1 MDTKEVKNIILDDTS
16 VVRKILEDLGMHHI
30 QLHNNYYT
38 FGLKDGDNPAST
50 TLYLD
55 NLGVKA
61 YTRED
66 RDIRDII
73 DLVIYIQTINKN
85 VEKPNCWSAIV
96 WLCEELGIKFNSNSN
111 SYRPKIYENPFIKLK
126 NNVKEIMENY
136 KTDEVVRILQPE
148 LEEITLKTYLDWD
161 NTEFYKDNISYQTQ
175 AEFELG
181 LDVFSHRITIPI
193 RDEIG
198 RLIGIKGRRVWDTID
213 EYNPKY
219 LYLKKCKKSEIL
231 FGVDK
236 TLSYIKQKDEVIICE
251 SEKGVMQLWSYGF
264 KNAVAVGG
272 HDISNTQVE
281 KIIKLDVGKVI
292 IAFDEDVQEKVLKK
306 EYEKLCD
313 FVEVKCIIDLNNILN
328 EKESPMD
335 DPKKWEKLYNNYQM
349 IPSENRKIEKKEEI
363 KEWEQVTEDDFEF

>member
-1 MDTKEVKNIILDDTS
+1 MDAKEVKDRILNDVS

-30 QLHNNYYT
+30 QLHNNNYYT

-73 DLVIYIQTINKN
+73 DLVIYIQVLNKN
-85 VEKPNCWSAIV
+85 IENPNCWTATI
-96 WLCEELGIKFNSNSN
+96 WLCEELDIEINSNSN
-111 SYRPKIYENPFIKLK
+111 SYRPQIYENPFIKLK
-126 NNVKEIMENY
+126 NEIKEIMGDY
-136 KTDEVVRILQPE
+136 KTDETVDILQPM
-148 LEEITLKTYLDWD
+148 LEEITLKAYLDWD
-161 NTEFYKDNISYQTQ
+161 NTEFYKDNIAWNTQ

-193 RDEIG
+193 RDELG

-231 FGVDK
+231 FGLDK
-236 TLSYIKQKDEVIICE
+236 TLPYIKEKDEVIICE

-264 KNAVAVGG
+264 KNAVAIGC
-272 HDISNTQVE
+272 HNISKTQFK
-281 KIIKLDVGKVI
+281 KIIRMNVNNVI
-292 IAFDEDVQEKVLKK
+292 IAFDKDVSKVELIE
-306 EYEKLCD
+306 EYKKLCN
-313 FVEVKCIIDLNNILN
+313 FANVTCIVDIYNLLD

-335 DPKKWEKLYNNYQM
+335 RPEKWNILYRIRRY
-349 IPSENRKIEKKEEI
+349 KFDIEKGEI
-363 KEWEQVTEDDFEF
+363 IR